1 MNEKYYVVTKTFM
14 CDTVVCLTKATS
26 EEEAI
31 NKIKGHYELNIE
43 WNARLLNDY
52 IRLIEFGDKYVVLR

>member
-1 MNEKYYVVTKTFM
+1 MNENYYVVTSTSM
-14 CDTVVCLTKATS
+14 CDTDVFLTKATS

-31 NKIKGHYELNIE
+31 DKIKGHYVLNLE

-52 IRLIEFGDKYVVLR
+52 IRLSEFGDKYVVLR

>member
-1 MNEKYYVVTKTFM
+1 MENYYIVTSTFG
-14 CDTVVCLTKATS
+14 CNTDVYLTKATS

-31 NKIKGHYELNIE
+31 NKIKGRYELNIK

-52 IRLIEFGDKYVVLR
+52 IRLIKSGDKYVVLK

>member
-1 MNEKYYVVTKTFM
+1 MNENYYVVTSTFM
-14 CDTVVCLTKATS
+14 DNTDVYLTKATS

-31 NKIKGHYELNIE
+31 NKIKGHYELNIK

-52 IRLIEFGDKYVVLR
+52 IRLIELGDKYAVLK